1 MDFNEFSELIK
12 EYLQKDKCKIL
23 NPTRCADIIESYH
36 NKYVR
41 QAYRTNAKIFQT
53 NRRQVT
59 LAATSIY

>member
-1 MDFNEFSELIK
+1 MSQEEGMRKHS
-12 EYLQKDKCKIL
+12 
-23 NPTRCADIIESYH
+23 RCAYRTAGHRHHRPYH

>member
-1 MDFNEFSELIK
+1 MSREEGMRKHS
-12 EYLQKDKCKIL
+12 
-23 NPTRCADIIESYH
+23 RCAYRTAGHRHHRLYH